1 MQLLAALEKKPLVLF
16 VDKLNALEVLVLD
29 EILPYLLLMLD
40 KRKQNRVR
48 LSVLNR
54 DFQLMLVQIAHF
66 YKLVD
71 VFRDLL
77 KELDA
82 KRAAADLRYWL
93 LDSSVEIFEAN

>member
-1 MQLLAALEKKPLVLF
+1 
-16 VDKLNALEVLVLD
+16 
-29 EILPYLLLMLD
+29 
-40 KRKQNRVR
+40 
-48 LSVLNR
+48 
-54 DFQLMLVQIAHF
+54 MLVQIAHF

-82 KRAAADLRYWL
+82 KRVAADLRYWL